1 MEILSR
7 SRAETFECGRT
18 YGEKAKAGEVYA
30 LNGDLGA
37 GKTVWAKGFA
47 AGLGI
52 TEPVSSPT
60 FTIMQTYEGG
70 RLTLY
75 HFDVYRIEDP
85 EEMEEVGFD
94 EWISGDGVALIEW
107 ADMVE
112 DLLPKETIRVTIT
125 RLTDGGPDDRLI
137 EVER

>member
-1 MEILSR
+1 
-7 SRAETFECGRT
+7 
-18 YGEKAKAGEVYA
+18 
-30 LNGDLGA
+30 
-37 GKTVWAKGFA
+37 
-47 AGLGI
+47 
-52 TEPVSSPT
+52 
-60 FTIMQTYEGG
+60 MQTYEGG
-70 RLTLY
+70 RLTLH